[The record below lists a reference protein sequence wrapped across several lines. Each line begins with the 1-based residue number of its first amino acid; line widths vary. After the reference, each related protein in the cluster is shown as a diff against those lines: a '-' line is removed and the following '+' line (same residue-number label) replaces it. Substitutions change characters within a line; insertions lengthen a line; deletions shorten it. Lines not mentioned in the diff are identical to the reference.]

1 MIGLAK
7 STYYHRPK
15 TSRLEKAKEDA
26 RIRAEIEQ
34 VHLIL
39 PASGYRTMQQYLHRR
54 GLRIGETRLRRI
66 MRENGLNA
74 MIKRAFV
81 ATTDS
86 NHSHPVYRNLLP
98 QMGVDNVNQVWVA
111 DITYI
116 RIATGFVFLAVIL
129 DVYSRRVIGW
139 ALSQKIDTRLTLG
152 ALEMAIEERKPKPG
166 CIHHSDRG
174 VQYLCSEYVERLK
187 QYGFHISHSAKGN
200 PYDNAFAESFMKTL
214 KANEVDLWEYETFLD
229 VLERVPAFL
238 EQVYNRQ
245 RVHSALDYLTPEEFE
260 KKWAVE
266 VTSRTH
272 QPASRPTL
280 IL

>member
-1 MIGLAK
+1 MIGLPK
-7 STYYHRPK
+7 STYYHKPK
-15 TSRLEKAKEDA
+15 TSRAEKARQDA
-26 RIRAEIEQ
+26 KIRSEIED
-34 VHLIL
+34 VHLTL
-39 PASGYRTMQQYLHRR
+39 PASGYRTMQEYLERR
-54 GLRIGETRLRRI
+54 GITVGERRLRRI

-81 ATTDS
+81 STTDS
-86 NHSHPVYRNLLP
+86 KHSFPVYRNLLP
-98 QMGVDNVNQVWVA
+98 EMGVDNINQVWVA

-116 RIATGFVFLAVIL
+116 RIAAGFVFLAVIL

-139 ALSQKIDTRLTLG
+139 ALSQKIDAKLTLG
-152 ALEMAIEERKPKPG
+152 ALEMAIEERAPKPG

-174 VQYLCSEYVERLK
+174 VQYLCVEYVELLK
-187 QYGFHISHSAKGN
+187 NYGFHISHSARGN

-214 KANEVDLWEYETFLD
+214 KVNEVHLWEYNTYLD
-229 VLERVPAFL
+229 VLERVPAFI
-238 EQVYNRQ
+238 EQVYNRM

-266 VTSRTH
+266 VKGRNQS
-272 QPASRPTL
+272 ASRPVL